1 MIRQLRIPLCYGG
14 ALSGDL
20 VRDRP
25 WSLCSAYHNIRHFRH
40 TSCSEFRIPYGKPLT
55 KIMLQQACRAY
66 IHLFMHIQA
75 SQAPYN
81 SICLSIHTKC
91 TYASLVKLFGCKVFI
106 HLVMFFSPLVLST
119 NTARKFGEKREK
131 FNEFSITLIRSS
143 TKQHTHNKTT
153 SCRDRE
159 TDRRTDRGTNIQTIA
174 YAALCTILSYH
185 SEHSIHF
192 ANDG

>member
-1 MIRQLRIPLCYGG
+1 
-14 ALSGDL
+14 
-20 VRDRP
+20 
-25 WSLCSAYHNIRHFRH
+25 
-40 TSCSEFRIPYGKPLT
+40 
-55 KIMLQQACRAY
+55 MLQQACRAY

-106 HLVMFFSPLVLST
+106 HLVMFFSPLVLSSH
-119 NTARKFGEKREK
+119 TARKFGEKREK

-174 YAALCTILSYH
+174 YAALL
-185 SEHSIHF
+185 HF
-192 ANDG
+192 APSFHTIPNIQSILQMMDECRVCELCMYVLYIHIHA